1 MLRRYAS
8 GMASLG
14 TPILCAVCDTGD
26 GFDATCVESRWQ
38 ILRDVTGRDNRW
50 MLILHRDEQGFEW
63 M

>member
-1 MLRRYAS
+1 MT
-8 GMASLG
+8 SLG

-26 GFDATCVESRWQ
+26 GFDAMCVESRWQ
-38 ILRDVTGRDNRW
+38 ILRGVTGRDNRW